1 MNSLALWLALESS
14 IVARSASAALASAD
28 LLDAEPLARTA
39 AEASRN
45 LAAAY
50 TAAGNLDGAAKAQ
63 ANAAGFESLAAE
75 LAASPRIA
83 ADRKMRD
90 ALAALPR

>member
-1 MNSLALWLALESS
+1 MESPSLAALEAS
-14 IVARSASAALASAD
+14 IVALNASAALASAD

-39 AEASRN
+39 AEAFRN

-50 TAAGNLDGAAKAQ
+50 TAAGNLDGSAKAQ
-63 ANAAGFESLAAE
+63 ANAEGFESLAAD

-83 ADRKMRD
+83 AARRIRD
-90 ALAALPR
+90 ALASQPR

>member
-1 MNSLALWLALESS
+1 MESPSLAALTALLDAHKACADLA
-14 IVARSASAALASAD
+14 AAD

-39 AEASRN
+39 AEAFRT
-45 LAAAY
+45 LAAASTSAGSLY
-50 TAAGNLDGAAKAQ
+50 TAAEAQ
-63 ANAAGFESLAAE
+63 ANAEQFEALAAE